1 MTSIKQ
7 RARRAIRRASEA
19 RKQGAMTA
27 RLYRN
32 VQSACDR
39 FADSR
44 RTSNMK
50 RKRT

>member
-1 MTSIKQ
+1 VTSIKQ
-7 RARRAIRRASEA
+7 QARRAVRRAAEA
-19 RKQGAMTA
+19 RRRGEMTA
-27 RLYRN
+27 RLYRH

-44 RTSNMK
+44 RPSNMK